1 MRVRYTLRAQA
12 DLQGIFLSL
21 TQRAPAHAQAIRA
34 DIRRRIAQL
43 GDFPLMAPMTDEP
56 SVRELTLTR
65 HPYKVYYEIQA
76 GDVWIL
82 HVRDARRRPWD
93 RTP

>member
-1 MRVRYTLRAQA
+1 
-12 DLQGIFLSL
+12 
-21 TQRAPAHAQAIRA
+21 
-34 DIRRRIAQL
+34 
-43 GDFPLMAPMTDEP
+43 MAPMTDEP